1 MRRMFE
7 TIGAV
12 RVARD
17 ISGEVEEYF
26 EPRRPT
32 TDRMRRKDHRP

>member
-1 MRRMFE
+1 MRRLFE
-7 TIGAV
+7 TIGTV

-17 ISGEVEEYF
+17 VTGEIEEYF

-32 TDRMRRKDHRP
+32 TDRRRKDHRP